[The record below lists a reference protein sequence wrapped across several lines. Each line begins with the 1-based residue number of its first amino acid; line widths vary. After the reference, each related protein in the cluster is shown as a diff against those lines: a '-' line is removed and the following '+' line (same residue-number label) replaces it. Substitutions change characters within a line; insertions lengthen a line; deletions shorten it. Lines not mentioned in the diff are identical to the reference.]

1 MSFMTFASRRLA
13 WGIGIMV
20 LVSFLVFSLLAA
32 SPGSIVSTLLG
43 SRPATPQAI
52 AQVTAQY
59 HLDSPFLVQYWDW
72 AKSALSGDF
81 GRSIQSGQ
89 AVTSDIASHL
99 TITLELAVYA
109 LLLILAIGTTA
120 GIVAGIRQGS
130 LFDRATSGL
139 SVLGMSA
146 PGFVVSILL
155 IYLLGVQ
162 VAIFPVYGGGN
173 GDFTDRVEHLTLPA
187 IALAVGIIA
196 VIMRQTRAAVGGVV
210 DQDYVT
216 FARARGL
223 TLRRITLHYV
233 LRNAAAPVVNTGGLL
248 AIHLISGAVLV
259 ETVFALGGVGQ
270 LMVQSVES
278 KDIPVVQGLAFFIA
292 LVVVCVNLL
301 VDAVT
306 LILDPRTRDGAR
318 R

>member
-1 MSFMTFASRRLA
+1 MTFVARRLA
-13 WGIGIMV
+13 WVIGIMV

-32 SPGSIVSTLLG
+32 SPGSVVATLLG
-43 SRPATPQAI
+43 ARPATPEAI
-52 AQVTAQY
+52 EQVTAQY

-89 AVTSDIASHL
+89 TVTSDIASHL
-99 TITLELAVYA
+99 TITLQLALYA
-109 LLLILAIGTTA
+109 LVLVLALGITI

-155 IYLLGVQ
+155 SYLFGVL
-162 VAIFPVYGGGN
+162 VSIFPVYGGGN

-187 IALAVGIIA
+187 VALAVGMIA
-196 VIMRQTRAAVGGVV
+196 LIVRQTRAAVGDVV

-223 TLRRITLHYV
+223 NLRRITLHYV

-248 AIHLISGAVLV
+248 AIHLVSGAVLV
-259 ETVFALGGVGQ
+259 ESVFALGGVGQ

-292 LVVVCVNLL
+292 LFVVCINLL
-301 VDAVT
+301 VDVVT
-306 LILDPRTRDGAR
+306 LILDPRTRDGVR